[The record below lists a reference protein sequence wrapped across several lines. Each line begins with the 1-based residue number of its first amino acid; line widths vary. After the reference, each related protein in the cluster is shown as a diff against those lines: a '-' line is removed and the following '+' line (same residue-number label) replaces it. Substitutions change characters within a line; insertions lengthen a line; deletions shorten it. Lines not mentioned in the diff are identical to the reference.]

1 MGPCIGDAAGGSVYS
16 FSNLNEFFKADI
28 TNLKEIINQI
38 DIEKMSDSKKTRKI
52 ALKKLIDEL
61 NEALKSIEESV
72 Y

>member
-1 MGPCIGDAAGGSVYS
+1 
-16 FSNLNEFFKADI
+16 
-28 TNLKEIINQI
+28 
-38 DIEKMSDSKKTRKI
+38 MSDSKKTRKI

>member
-1 MGPCIGDAAGGSVYS
+1 MKSVYS